1 MAKRQALGKGLGA
14 LIEGASKKENEIVG
28 FISEIPIDKIKA
40 NPYQP
45 RTEFDEEALLE
56 LAQSIK
62 ELGVIQ
68 PITVV
73 KDKNEEGSYILV
85 SGERRFRASKLAGL
99 TKIPAY
105 IKPAAEDQQMLEMA
119 LVENIQREDLDAISV
134 AIGYNRLLEEY
145 NLTQEELSK
154 RVGKKRATIANY
166 IRLLNLPAEI
176 QMAVKNK
183 LISMGHARALLSI
196 SDAEKQL
203 EVFKKII
210 DEGISVRDVENIAK
224 EIAEGE
230 KSSTHEEKPQ
240 KKIKT
245 KKEKE
250 EFFKELQDSLTNF
263 LGYDVKISQNKNGKG
278 KLEIS
283 FKNEEELIKLMELF
297 DKLKSV

>member
-14 LIEGASKKENEIVG
+14 LIEGAAKKENEVVG
-28 FISEIPIDKIKA
+28 FINEIPIEDIKA

-45 RTEFDEEALLE
+45 RTEFDEEALME

-68 PITVV
+68 PITVIRD
-73 KDKNEEGSYILV
+73 KDEEGKYILI

-105 IKPAAEDQQMLEMA
+105 IKPAAEDKEMLEMA

-134 AIGYNRLLEEY
+134 AIGYNRLLDEY

-166 IRLLNLPAEI
+166 LRLLNLPAEI
-176 QMAVKNK
+176 QIAVKNK
-183 LISMGHARALLSI
+183 LITMGHARALLSI
-196 SDAEKQL
+196 SEAEKQL
-203 EVFKKII
+203 EVFKMII
-210 DEGISVRDVENIAK
+210 DEGISVREVERIAK
-224 EIAEGE
+224 ELAEGN
-230 KSSTHEEKPQ
+230 KPVVEEKPQ
-240 KKIKT
+240 TAKKT

-250 EFFKELQDSLTNF
+250 EFFKELQDSLSKF
-263 LGYDVKISQNKNGKG
+263 LGYNVKIKQNKNGKG

-283 FKNEEELIKLMELF
+283 FGNEEELIKLMELF
-297 DKLKSV
+297 DRLKAE

>member
-14 LIEGASKKENEIVG
+14 LIEGANKKENDVVG
-28 FISEIPIDKIKA
+28 FINEIPIESIKA

-45 RTEFDEEALLE
+45 RTEFDEEALME

-73 KDKNEEGSYILV
+73 KDKEEGKYILV

-105 IKPAAEDQQMLEMA
+105 IKPPAEDKEMLEMA

-134 AIGYNRLLEEY
+134 AIGYNRLLDEY

-166 IRLLNLPAEI
+166 LRLLNLPAEI
-176 QMAVKNK
+176 QIAVKNK
-183 LISMGHARALLSI
+183 LITMGHARALLSI
-196 SDAEKQL
+196 SEAEKQL
-203 EVFKKII
+203 EVFKMII
-210 DEGISVRDVENIAK
+210 DEGISVREVERIAK
-224 EIAEGE
+224 KIAEGN
-230 KSSTHEEKPQ
+230 KPDVEEKP
-240 KKIKT
+240 KIAKKT

-250 EFFKELQDSLTNF
+250 EFFKELQDSLSKF
-263 LGYDVKISQNKNGKG
+263 LGYDVKIKQNKNGKG

-283 FKNEEELIKLMELF
+283 FGTEEDLIKLMELF
-297 DKLKSV
+297 DRLKAE